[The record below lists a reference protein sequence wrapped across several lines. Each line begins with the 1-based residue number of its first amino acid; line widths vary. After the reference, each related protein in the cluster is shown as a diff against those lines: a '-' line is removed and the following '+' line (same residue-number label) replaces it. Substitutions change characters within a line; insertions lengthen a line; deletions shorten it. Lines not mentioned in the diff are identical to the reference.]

1 MTMKHTFRAA
11 TLAVAALF
19 TQATPA
25 SAAYQTGVYYD
36 QLAAY
41 YSAGEAYNKWFAE
54 SGRSYNAV
62 KGSSLPAANACFYRC
77 ELNAF
82 EKYYNFLAEYYYN
95 YYVYQAYSDIGN
107 VAAYVAAAKESQE
120 VYQGVAYDYSYAY
133 GNATSPS
140 YHGGDFGDWTA
151 YYNRFATIIYDIS
164 SSIRINVGSR
174 FAGSYYQYAMIYGG
188 VGEGLQGYYSD
199 LAYNYYYYFADIG
212 NFTSA
217 NSYFSFYNNYAYE
230 ASGPYYWTARYYRD
244 FAIAYE

>member
-19 TQATPA
+19 TQVTPA

-41 YSAGEAYNKWFAE
+41 YSAGEAYNKWIAE

-62 KGSSLPAANACFYRC
+62 KGSSLPAAKACFYRC

-82 EKYYNFLAEYYYN
+82 EKYYNFLADYYYN
-95 YYVYQAYSDIGN
+95 YYIYRSYSDIGN
-107 VAAYVAAAKESQE
+107 VGTYIVAAEDSRTVFQQA
-120 VYQGVAYDYSYAY
+120 AYDYSGAYA
-133 GNATSPS
+133 NAANVV
-140 YHGGDFGDWTA
+140 YQGGDYGDWA
-151 YYNRFATIIYDIS
+151 AFFNRFATVIYDIS

-199 LAYNYYYYFADIG
+199 LAYNYYYAFADMG
-212 NFTSA
+212 DFTSA
-217 NSYFSFYNNYAYE
+217 SNYYYYYDKYSYQ
-230 ASGPYYWTARYYRD
+230 ASAPYYWTARYYRD
-244 FAIAYE
+244 FAIANE